1 MGGILA
7 NTNTN
12 LVSLWSFIPELII
25 MEGMLSII
33 LLEIMPK
40 RRKYIYSSTL
50 GVIILSLV
58 AVIYMACQS
67 SPLSDSNPLFM
78 GLIVAD
84 PFSFFFKIIFLIST
98 LVIVVVSQSSV
109 EIKDDIRA
117 EYYFLLLV
125 IPVSYTHLTLPTIY
139 SV

>member
-1 MGGILA
+1 MGDILA

-12 LVSLWSFIPELII
+12 LVSLWSFVPELII

-67 SPLSDSNPLFM
+67 PLIDSNPLFM

-98 LVIVVVSQSSV
+98 LVIVMVSQSSV
-109 EIKDDIRA
+109 EIKDDDGGATMEQRIVT
-117 EYYFLLLV
+117 V
-125 IPVSYTHLTLPTIY
+125 IIFYCWLFF
-139 SV
+139 